1 MIKEFKM
8 KRITLTY
15 YSDVL
20 CVWAYIAQARV
31 DEITLKF
38 TEQVKI
44 EYRFCS
50 IFGDTPHKIKSGWQD
65 RGGYAGFGKHVLR
78 SVESFPHVSVN
89 PDIWQHCQPVSSA
102 PAHLMLKAVQHIDD
116 KQCEPVLKAIRLAFF
131 EECRDIACWPV
142 LLDVVAQAGLPVD
155 DIQTVVDRGVAYA
168 DLESDIREQQAL
180 RVQGSPSFIL
190 NDGRQKLYGNVGY
203 GVIEANIKE
212 LLRSPDS
219 GAASWC

>member
-1 MIKEFKM
+1 MNH
-8 KRITLTY
+8 ITLTY

-38 TEQVKI
+38 ANQVKI

-50 IFGDTPHKIKSGWQD
+50 IFGDTTHKIKTAWQD
-65 RGGYAGFGKHVLR
+65 RGGYAGFGEHVLN
-78 SVESFPHVSVN
+78 SVEAFPHVSVN
-89 PDIWQHCQPVSSA
+89 PQIWQHCRPASSA
-102 PAHLMLKAVQHIDD
+102 PAHLILKAVQHIDND
-116 KQCEPVLKAIRLAFF
+116 KCEPVLRAIRLAFF
-131 EECRDIACWPV
+131 EHCRDIASWPV
-142 LLDVVAQAGLPVD
+142 LRDIVAHAGLPVD
-155 DIQTVVDRGVAYA
+155 DIQAVVDRGIAHA
-168 DLESDIREQQAL
+168 DLESDVREQQAL
-180 RVQGSPSFIL
+180 QVQGSPSFIL